1 MSEALFGLV
10 GALIGAAAAVGGQMV
25 VRRRQER
32 ERWVGVLLEECARI
46 YMLEDGFASAVWEA
60 TFGAPRNPGRLA
72 DWSRSDRAMASARLT
87 IVCSDDDLL
96 ASAEALTRTGKALW
110 HVAQTG
116 SKDEW
121 NEARDRHARGLADFV
136 ARARTAARDG
146 RTI

>member
-10 GALIGAAAAVGGQMV
+10 GAMIGAAAAVGGQMV

-46 YMLEDGFASAVWEA
+46 YMLEDSFAGAVWEA
-60 TFGAPRNPGRLA
+60 FGQPRNPGRLA

-87 IVCSDDDLL
+87 IVCTDDELL
-96 ASAEALTRTGKALW
+96 ASADALTSTGKELW

-121 NEARDRHARGLADFV
+121 NEARDRHNRGLADFV